1 MNTLKRAVVLI
12 FVAAFSTSLL
22 AQKIAHINLDSLISL
37 MPESV
42 DAKKAQEDYVKQL
55 EGMITT
61 MQTEFDTKYQDY
73 TANQA
78 KYSAL
83 IKSSMEKD
91 LQDLQRRIQEFQTT
105 AQQDLQ
111 KKNEELAKPIYDKAK
126 KAIDQVAKENGYKYV
141 LDSSTGIVLYS
152 EPTDDLLSLTKKKL
166 GISSNAKPLN
176 APVVE
181 PQAPKKDTPK

>member
-1 MNTLKRAVVLI
+1 MNTFKRALILI
-12 FVAAFSTSLL
+12 FVVVTSSLS

-37 MPESV
+37 MPESAE
-42 DAKKAQEDYVKQL
+42 AKKAQEEYIKQL
-55 EGMITT
+55 EGMIQT
-61 MQTEFDTKYQDY
+61 MQTEFDNKYQDY
-73 TANQA
+73 MANSA

-91 LQDLQRRIQEFQTT
+91 LQDLQRRIQEFQGT

-141 LDSSTGIVLYS
+141 LDTSSGIVLYS
-152 EPTDDLLSLTKKKL
+152 EPTDDLLNLTKKKL
-166 GISSNAKPLN
+166 GIAANAKA
-176 APVVE
+176 APAAPAPTE
-181 PQAPKKDTPK
+181 TPKKDTPK

>member
-1 MNTLKRAVVLI
+1 MNTFKRAAILVCVLT
-12 FVAAFSTSLL
+12 FSTLL
-22 AQKIAHINLDSLISL
+22 SAQKIAHIDLDSLISL
-37 MPESV
+37 MPESTE
-42 DAKKAQEDYVKQL
+42 AKKSQEEYIKQL
-55 EGMITT
+55 EGMIVT

-73 TANQA
+73 VANQT

-91 LQDLQRRIQEFQTT
+91 LQDLQRRIQEFQNT

-141 LDSSTGIVLYS
+141 LDTSTGIVLFS
-152 EPTDDLLSLTKKKL
+152 EPTDDILNLTKKKL
-166 GISSNAKPLN
+166 GITGTTAKP
-176 APVVE
+176 AVE
-181 PQAPKKDTPK
+181 EPKKEVSK